1 MSIKQLNAT
10 YLLQEDRILFR
21 INTEVKEEFNFL
33 LTRRVALFILAASA
47 HLVEKVLEQ
56 KHDPVTAKAVADF
69 EQKNLISSDMKG
81 PEFESG
87 ETFPLGDAPILV
99 LDVTCG
105 IADPEAGGEQVFSID
120 FVLGKDQSIN
130 LKLPKPMLIAMRV
143 LLENLCDQA
152 SWGRAVIT
160 ANAPE
165 AGGSVSVDIPGS
177 SSTIH

>member
-21 INTEVKEEFNFL
+21 INTEEKTEFSFL

-56 KHDPVTAKAVADF
+56 KHDPETAKAVADF
-69 EQKNLISSDMKG
+69 EQKNLVSSDLNG
-81 PEFESG
+81 PEFELG
-87 ETFPLGDAPILV
+87 ETYPLGNQALLV

-105 IADPEAGGEQVFSID
+105 LADVEGGGEQQFSID
-120 FVLGKDQSIN
+120 SVLAKDQSIN
-130 LKLPKPMLIAMRV
+130 LKLPKPMLIALRL
-143 LLENLCDQA
+143 LLENLCGQA
-152 SWGRAVIT
+152 SWGRAVI
-160 ANAPE
+160 APSSPE
-165 AGGSVSVDIPGS
+165 TSGTISVDTPSS

>member
-21 INTEVKEEFNFL
+21 INTETKEEFGFL
-33 LTRRVALFILAASA
+33 LTRRVALFILAASE
-47 HLVEKVLEQ
+47 HLVEKQLEQ
-56 KHDPVTAKAVADF
+56 QHDPATAKAVADF
-69 EQKNLISSDMKG
+69 EKKNLVSSDANG

-87 ETFPLGDAPILV
+87 ESFPLGQMPILV

-105 IADPEAGGEQVFSID
+105 MAESETPKEQQFSID
-120 FVLGKDQSIN
+120 FVLAKEQSIN
-130 LKLPKPMLIAMRV
+130 LKLPKPMLIALRL

-152 SWGRAVIT
+152 SWGRAVIAT
-160 ANAPE
+160 SSPE
-165 AGGSVSVDIPGS
+165 TTGTISVSSPGG

>member
-21 INTEVKEEFNFL
+21 INTEAKEEFNFL

-56 KHDPVTAKAVADF
+56 KHDPVIAKAVADF
-69 EQKNLISSDMKG
+69 EQKNLMSSDVKG
-81 PEFESG
+81 PEFETG
-87 ETFPLGDAPILV
+87 EAFPLGESPILV

-105 IADPEAGGEQVFSID
+105 IADAEVGGEQAFSID

-143 LLENLCDQA
+143 LLGNLCDQA

-160 ANAPE
+160 ANASE
-165 AGGSVSVDIPGS
+165 AGGSVSIDLPGN

>member
-21 INTEVKEEFNFL
+21 INTETKEEFGFL
-33 LTRRVALFILAASA
+33 LTRRVALFILAASE
-47 HLVEKVLEQ
+47 HLVEKQLEQ
-56 KHDPVTAKAVADF
+56 RHDPATAKAVADF
-69 EQKNLISSDMKG
+69 EKINLVSSDAKG

-87 ETFPLGDAPILV
+87 ESFPLGQMPILV

-105 IADPEAGGEQVFSID
+105 IVEPEAENEQQFSID
-120 FVLGKDQSIN
+120 FVLAKEQSIN
-130 LKLPKPMLIAMRV
+130 LKLPKPMLIALRL

-152 SWGRAVIT
+152 SWGRAVI
-160 ANAPE
+160 ASSSPE
-165 AGGSVSVDIPGS
+165 TTGTISVDTPSS

>member
-1 MSIKQLNAT
+1 MPIKQLNAT

-21 INTEVKEEFNFL
+21 INTEAKEEFIFL

-47 HLVEKVLEQ
+47 HLVEKALEQ
-56 KHDPVTAKAVADF
+56 KHDPATAKAVADF

-105 IADPEAGGEQVFSID
+105 IADPEAGGGQVFSID

-130 LKLPKPMLIAMRV
+130 LKLPKSMLMAMRV